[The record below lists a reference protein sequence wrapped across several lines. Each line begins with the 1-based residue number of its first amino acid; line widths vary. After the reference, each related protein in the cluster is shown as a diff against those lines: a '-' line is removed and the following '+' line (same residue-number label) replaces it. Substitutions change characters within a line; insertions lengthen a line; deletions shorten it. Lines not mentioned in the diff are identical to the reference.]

1 MLEII
6 EVGKVCSMHV
16 PHMIMIAVYVRRKKS
31 NLCVGVVFAA
41 SIMNKKKGF

>member
-16 PHMIMIAVYVRRKKS
+16 PHMIMIAVYVRKKS